1 MCLKLSTANPRLWIV
16 GITLEADLM
25 TKSPKI
31 SVTAES
37 TTGRNLRFN
46 TPIADNVSRQK
57 LAQEIRAGVHEGYHV
72 RVINGL
78 ATPVSNPNGSS
89 KDNLG

>member
-1 MCLKLSTANPRLWIV
+1 
-16 GITLEADLM
+16 M
-25 TKSPKI
+25 TKHPKI
-31 SVTAES
+31 TVTSES
-37 TTGRNLRFN
+37 ESGRNLRFD
-46 TPIADNVSRQK
+46 TPLGTNVSRQK
-57 LAQEIRAGVHEGYHV
+57 LVQEIRAGEHDGYHV